1 MKRALIL
8 LLGVLALGL
17 GQVRAQVMPEY
28 LEMNKGRFYD
38 ENGNRLTDGQ
48 MRSIIGDKIYEETY
62 IGATKQFNA
71 GKKLITFG
79 AIGFGVGLVSAVT
92 CAALYD
98 SYEEDVYLGGVYLG
112 SAIGI
117 LGALALNAGIP
128 LKIFGKSRLY
138 WIADDYNESKGYTL
152 RVTGSSAGPGLGL
165 ALVF

>member
-1 MKRALIL
+1 MAI
-8 LLGVLALGL
+8 GL

-28 LEMNKGRFYD
+28 LEMNRGRFYD
-38 ENGNRLTDGQ
+38 ENGHRLTDGQ
-48 MRSIIGDKIYEETY
+48 MRNIIGDKIYEETY

-79 AIGFGVGLVSAVT
+79 AIGFGVGLASAVCST
-92 CAALYD
+92 ALYNY
-98 SYEEDVYLGGVYLG
+98 YEEDVYLGGIYLG
-112 SAIGI
+112 CVVGG

-152 RVTGSSAGPGLGL
+152 HVTGCSAGPGLGL

>member
-8 LLGVLALGL
+8 LLGILAIGL

-28 LEMNKGRFYD
+28 LEMSRGRFYD
-38 ENGNRLTDGQ
+38 ENGTLLTDGQ
-48 MRSIIGDKIYEETY
+48 IRNIIGDKIFEETY

-79 AIGFGVGLVSAVT
+79 AIGFGVGLVTAIGST
-92 CAALYD
+92 ALYNY
-98 SYEEDVYLGGVYLG
+98 YEEDVFLVGTYLG
-112 SAIGI
+112 SAIGV

-152 RVTGSSAGPGLGL
+152 RVIGSSAGPGLGL